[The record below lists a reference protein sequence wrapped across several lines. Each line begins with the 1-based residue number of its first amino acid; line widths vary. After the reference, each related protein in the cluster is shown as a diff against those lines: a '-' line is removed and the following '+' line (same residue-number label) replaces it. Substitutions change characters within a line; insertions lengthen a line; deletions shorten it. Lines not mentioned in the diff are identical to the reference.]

1 MVIHFQGLGFVIKYF
16 LKTFL
21 QPLQMASFYVEW
33 INYKQVHVI
42 ACNILRPLKFIL
54 KEVKTELSGWPLNQN
69 ILSNG

>member
-1 MVIHFQGLGFVIKYF
+1 MKQSSFQPWSYKNGISFSGAMIRNYF

-21 QPLQMASFYVEW
+21 QPLQMASLYVEW

-54 KEVKTELSGWPLNQN
+54 
-69 ILSNG
+69 